1 MNHSDP
7 RPWPMEWQTW
17 VVPPAMAT
25 TGMVIQG
32 TL

>member
-1 MNHSDP
+1 MNRLDLRSCP
-7 RPWPMEWQTW
+7 VEWQTW

-25 TGMVIQG
+25 TGVVIQG